1 MISKKER
8 HNLFVGL
15 AFLAPALVFYLLYFV
30 IPVPMSFFYSFFKW
44 NGITP
49 DKEFVGLKNWFLLFQ
64 DKVFWQSVMNNFILV
79 IMSIII
85 QIPMGILLG
94 SLVSSKIKGARIFK
108 LLYFV
113 PMTLSAV
120 AIGLIWTFIY
130 EPNFGVINTMLDTL
144 GLSHLA
150 TGWLGDPDTAFGAV
164 ILTISWEYIPF
175 YMILFAAAISSISKD
190 LNEAAYIDGA
200 TETQVFFKITLPL
213 ISNTIKTSCVL
224 VLTGSLKY
232 FGLIFVMTEG
242 GPSHSTELMATY
254 MYKQSFTNFRMGYG
268 STIASFMFILSAVL
282 TVVTLYVGGRK
293 EEFKCGR
300 KSLGSESLR

>member
-15 AFLAPALVFYLLYFV
+15 AFLAPALFFYLLYFV

-49 DKEFVGLKNWFLLFQ
+49 DKEFIGLKNWFLLFQ
-64 DKVFWQSVMNNFILV
+64 DEVFWRSVMNNFILV

-85 QIPMGILLG
+85 QIPMGIILG
-94 SLVSSKIKGARIFK
+94 SLVSSKIKGARMFK

-130 EPNFGVINTMLDTL
+130 EPNFGVINTMLDSL

-150 TGWLGDPDTAFGAV
+150 TGWLGDPETAFGAV

-175 YMILFAAAISSISKD
+175 YMILFAAAISSIPRE

-200 TETQVFFKITLPL
+200 TETQGFFKITIPL
-213 ISNTIKTSCVL
+213 ISNTIRTSCVL
-224 VLTGSLKY
+224 ALTGSLKY

-268 STIASFMFILSAVL
+268 STIASFMFILSIIL
-282 TVVTLYVGGRK
+282 TVITLYIGGKR
-293 EEFKCGR
+293 
-300 KSLGSESLR
+300 GSANA

>member
-15 AFLAPALVFYLLYFV
+15 AFLAPALFFYLLYFV

-49 DKEFVGLKNWFLLFQ
+49 DKEFIGLKNWFLLFQ
-64 DKVFWQSVMNNFILV
+64 DEVFWRSVMNNFILV

-85 QIPMGILLG
+85 QIPMGIILG
-94 SLVSSKIKGARIFK
+94 SLVSSKIKGARMFK

-130 EPNFGVINTMLDTL
+130 EPNFGVINTMLDSL

-150 TGWLGDPDTAFGAV
+150 TGWLGDPETAFGAV
-164 ILTISWEYIPF
+164 ILTISWNTF
-175 YMILFAAAISSISKD
+175 LF
-190 LNEAAYIDGA
+190 
-200 TETQVFFKITLPL
+200 T
-213 ISNTIKTSCVL
+213 
-224 VLTGSLKY
+224 
-232 FGLIFVMTEG
+232 
-242 GPSHSTELMATY
+242 
-254 MYKQSFTNFRMGYG
+254 
-268 STIASFMFILSAVL
+268 
-282 TVVTLYVGGRK
+282 
-293 EEFKCGR
+293 
-300 KSLGSESLR
+300 

>member
-15 AFLAPALVFYLLYFV
+15 AFLAPALFFYLLYFV
-30 IPVPMSFFYSFFKW
+30 IPVPMSFFYSFFNW
-44 NGITP
+44 NGITK
-49 DKEFVGLKNWFLLFQ
+49 DMEFVGINNWVSLFQ
-64 DKVFWQSVMNNFILV
+64 DGVFWQSVTNNFVLV

-85 QIPMGILLG
+85 QIPIGIILG
-94 SLVSSKIKGARIFK
+94 ALVSSKIKGARMFK
-108 LLYFV
+108 LLYFI

-130 EPNFGVINTMLDTL
+130 EPNFGVINTLLDSI

-150 TGWLGDPDTAFGAV
+150 TGWLGDPGTAFGAV

-175 YMILFAAAISSISKD
+175 YMILFAAAISSIPKELS
-190 LNEAAYIDGA
+190 EAAYIDGA
-200 TETQVFFKITLPL
+200 TETQSFFKITLPL
-213 ISNTIKTSCVL
+213 IGNTIRTSCIL
-224 VLTGSLKY
+224 CLTGSLKY

-268 STIASFMFILSAVL
+268 STIASFMFILSIVL
-282 TVVTLYVGGRK
+282 TVITLYVGRGK
-293 EEFKCGR
+293 G
-300 KSLGSESLR
+300 GSNA